1 MLQAIY
7 QEPKYIFY
15 VTTEDRRINRSLPV
29 ANLRYLFKF
38 TNNMSGDVK
47 WSFGQNQEVF
57 DRYTKVEFYPN
68 DTVAKQPEDP
78 YLGLIDL
85 WENGYWNYEVYE
97 CSSETV
103 IPTLTNCN
111 APLSP
116 FADFGSFTVSD
127 FAGNVLVSDVFTNTQ
142 SIFYNQYVDNL
153 DGTSDIPITELN
165 PIVQLSSCG
174 VQLGT
179 QGIRVKQQVLPVPVL
194 GIASQFITFENCVQT
209 STGITFDVRSDMP
222 IGYSYS
228 FRKYVGSVP
237 TEVDITEI
245 TTNPQTTSH
254 SLAEYI
260 PYSSG
265 FNLVEMITYSA
276 SGGGASG
283 LDFGTYYDLN
293 PLKKQP
299 ARFGH
304 TSQLIVN
311 HEYLDAGGNVTKK
324 GNGWFMAVNG
334 ETYNST
340 SSGLLNIN
348 GKVEEGKLYV
358 EEKAGSEEVRYL
370 ERGGQVTTLTID
382 NGGTGYTTA
391 PILTIVGTN
400 TGQATATCT
409 VSAGVIT
416 TVTITNSGNG
426 YTETPLVTLSAS
438 AGTGGVITASILE
451 NNYIYTS

>member
-38 TNNMSGDVK
+38 INNMSGAVK

-57 DRYTKVEFYPN
+57 DRYTKVEFYAN
-68 DTVAKQPEDP
+68 DTAAKQPEDP

-103 IPTLTNCN
+103 IPVLTNCN

-116 FADFGSFTVSD
+116 LADFGSFTVSD
-127 FAGNVLVSDVFTNTQ
+127 FAGNILVSEVFSGTQ
-142 SIFYNQYVDNL
+142 SIFYSYYVDNL
-153 DGTSDIPITELN
+153 DGTNDSPTIVN
-165 PIVQLSSCG
+165 PIFQLSSCG
-174 VQLGT
+174 VQLGSS
-179 QGIRVKQQVLPVPVL
+179 GIRVKQQVLPE
-194 GIASQFITFENCVQT
+194 GILPYTTFANCVQT
-209 STGITFDVRSDMP
+209 STGITFDVISTMP

-228 FRKYVGSVP
+228 FNQNIAPPNEFG
-237 TEVDITEI
+237 ITNI

-254 SLAEYI
+254 SIAQLTNAAA
-260 PYSSG
+260 
-265 FNLVEMITYSA
+265 NLVEMFSYTLPGGA
-276 SGGGASG
+276 AGGGGTNFATTYDIYSHKKPPIK
-283 LDFGTYYDLN
+283 FGKVAVLMT
-293 PLKKQP
+293 
-299 ARFGH
+299 
-304 TSQLIVN
+304 N
-311 HEYLDAGGNVTKK
+311 HEYLDESGNVTKK
-324 GNGWFMAVNG
+324 GNGWIMAVNG
-334 ETYNST
+334 ETHNST

-348 GKVEEGKLYV
+348 GEVEEGKLYV
-358 EEKAGSEEVRYL
+358 EETAGSEEVQYL
-370 ERGGQVTTLTID
+370 ERGGQVLSLIIT

-391 PILTIVGTN
+391 PLLTIVGAN

-409 VSAGVIT
+409 VSGGVIN

-438 AGTGGVITASILE
+438 VGTGGVITASILE